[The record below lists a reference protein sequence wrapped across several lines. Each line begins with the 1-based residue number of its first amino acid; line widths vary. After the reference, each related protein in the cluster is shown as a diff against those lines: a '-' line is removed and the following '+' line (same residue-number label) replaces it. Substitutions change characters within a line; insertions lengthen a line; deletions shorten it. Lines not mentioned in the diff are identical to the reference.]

1 MNKNS
6 VIFKIF
12 KLENNEKKFVKDYH
26 FDLNMKIIDIKNNI
40 LSDCYNNDYNS
51 LDLENITVKVYKD
64 FGKLFFEKGLLPI
77 SIDNYKLSDFTIE
90 NRIFEFVT
98 YGKNIEKKEI
108 EKKKNN
114 IILLQKKINKEHKNN
129 KISKEFV
136 IIEEDFPVLKP
147 KIK

>member
-6 VIFKIF
+6 VVFKIF
-12 KLENNEKKFVKDYH
+12 KLENNERKFVKDYY
-26 FDLNMKIIDIKNNI
+26 FDINMKIVDIKNNI
-40 LSDCYNNDYNS
+40 LNDCYNNDYNS

-90 NRIFEFVT
+90 NRTFEFVV
-98 YGKNIEKKEI
+98 YGKNVKKKEI

-114 IILLQKKINKEHKNN
+114 INLLQKNINKEHKNN

-136 IIEEDFPVLKP
+136 IIEEDFPALKP
-147 KIK
+147 RIK

>member
-6 VIFKIF
+6 VVFKIF
-12 KLENNEKKFVKDYH
+12 KLENNKNILLKDYI
-26 FDLNMKIIDIKNNI
+26 FNLNIKIIEIKNII
-40 LSDCYNNDYNS
+40 LNDCYNNDYNS

-90 NRIFEFVT
+90 NRTFEFVV
-98 YGKNIEKKEI
+98 YGKNVQKNIEKNIEKK
-108 EKKKNN
+108 KSN
-114 IILLQKKINKEHKNN
+114 INLLQKKKD
-129 KISKEFV
+129 FV

>member
-12 KLENNEKKFVKDYH
+12 KIENNERKFVKDYY
-26 FDLNMKIIDIKNNI
+26 FDINMKIVDIKNNI

-90 NRIFEFVT
+90 NRTFEFVV
-98 YGKNIEKKEI
+98 YGKNVQKKEI

-114 IILLQKKINKEHKNN
+114 INLLQKNINKEYKNN

-136 IIEEDFPVLKP
+136 IIEEDFPALKP

>member
-6 VIFKIF
+6 VVFKIF
-12 KLENNEKKFVKDYH
+12 KLENNERKFVKDYY
-26 FDLNMKIIDIKNNI
+26 FDLNMKIVDIKNNI
-40 LSDCYNNDYNS
+40 LSECYNNAYNS

-90 NRIFEFVT
+90 NRTFEFIV
-98 YGKNIEKKEI
+98 YGKNVQKKEI

-114 IILLQKKINKEHKNN
+114 INLLQKNINKEYKNN

-136 IIEEDFPVLKP
+136 IIDEDFPALKP

>member
-6 VIFKIF
+6 VVFKIF
-12 KLENNEKKFVKDYH
+12 KLENNERKFVKDYY
-26 FDLNMKIIDIKNNI
+26 FDLNMKIVDIKNNI
-40 LSDCYNNDYNS
+40 LSDCYNNDYNG

-90 NRIFEFVT
+90 NRTFEFVT
-98 YGKNIEKKEI
+98 YGKNVQKKEI

-114 IILLQKKINKEHKNN
+114 INLLQKNINKEYKNT

-136 IIEEDFPVLKP
+136 IIEEDFPALKP
-147 KIK
+147 RIK

>member
-6 VIFKIF
+6 VVFKIF
-12 KLENNEKKFVKDYH
+12 KLENNERKFIKDYY
-26 FDLNMKIIDIKNNI
+26 FDINMKIVDIKNNI
-40 LSDCYNNDYNS
+40 LSDCYNNTYNS

-90 NRIFEFVT
+90 NRTFEFIT
-98 YGKNIEKKEI
+98 YGKNVQKKEI

-114 IILLQKKINKEHKNN
+114 INLLQKNINKEHKNN

-136 IIEEDFPVLKP
+136 IIEEDFPALKP
-147 KIK
+147 RIK

>member
-6 VIFKIF
+6 VVFKIF
-12 KLENNEKKFVKDYH
+12 KIENNERIFVKDYY
-26 FDLNMKIIDIKNNI
+26 FDLNMKIVDIKNNI
-40 LSDCYNNDYNS
+40 LSDCYNNSYNS
-51 LDLENITVKVYKD
+51 LDLENITFKVYKD

-90 NRIFEFVT
+90 NRTFEFVT
-98 YGKNIEKKEI
+98 YGKNIQKKEI

-114 IILLQKKINKEHKNN
+114 INLLQKNINKENKNN

-136 IIEEDFPVLKP
+136 IIKEDFPELKP
-147 KIK
+147 RIK

>member
-12 KLENNEKKFVKDYH
+12 KLENNERKFVKDYY
-26 FDLNMKIIDIKNNI
+26 FDINMKIVDIKNNI
-40 LSDCYNNDYNS
+40 LSDCYNNTYNS

-90 NRIFEFVT
+90 NRTFEFIT
-98 YGKNIEKKEI
+98 YGKNVQKKEI

-114 IILLQKKINKEHKNN
+114 INLLQKNINKEHKNN

-136 IIEEDFPVLKP
+136 IIEEDFPALKP
-147 KIK
+147 RIK

>member
-6 VIFKIF
+6 VVFKIF
-12 KLENNEKKFVKDYH
+12 KLENNERKFVKDYY
-26 FDLNMKIIDIKNNI
+26 FDLNMKIVDIKNNI

-77 SIDNYKLSDFTIE
+77 SIYNYKLSDFTIE
-90 NRIFEFVT
+90 NRTFEFVT
-98 YGKNIEKKEI
+98 YGKNVQKKEI

-114 IILLQKKINKEHKNN
+114 INLLQKNINKEYKNN

-136 IIEEDFPVLKP
+136 IIEEDFPALKP
-147 KIK
+147 RIK